1 VLCLDTRSGAVTKR
15 WRVDAPNRATTLF
28 ETGSLRLHDSVHM
41 AADLFLM
48 TVADRNSL
56 ILADVERGRIVA
68 EWDFSWQKVLSSS

>member
-1 VLCLDTRSGAVTKR
+1 
-15 WRVDAPNRATTLF
+15 
-28 ETGSLRLHDSVHM
+28 M